1 MDAKIER
8 RGVLGSSLL
17 NRLAQLG
24 LFFFRKRADA
34 AARQAVAGTQVEFR
48 SLQHPL
54 SALRGLCAGQA
65 AAKQDVL
72 NALSKA
78 VANSCTR
85 LSACRS

>member
-48 SLQHPL
+48 SLQHPCPPCADC
-54 SALRGLCAGQA
+54 ALGRRQP
-65 AAKQDVL
+65 
-72 NALSKA
+72 SKT
-78 VANSCTR
+78 C
-85 LSACRS
+85 